1 MMNAQYL
8 AEQAKMIEGCRK
20 GLAQVKKAKTSD
32 DFVNCYFDN
41 IDFCLAKNFPA
52 NDYIK
57 QFQNPL
63 APSGVFVSC
72 KHTVKNPNKLVLLG
86 KCNFEA
92 EFTDYSVSRLYVKHD
107 SFLIIKASGN
117 AFVMVDALDE
127 SFVQVTC
134 RDNARV
140 IVNLYSKALCT
151 GATKIVQKNMETYD
165 L

>member
-1 MMNAQYL
+1 MDAKYL
-8 AEQAKMIEGCRK
+8 ADQAKLIKGCRK
-20 GLAQVKKAKTSD
+20 GLAQVKKANSD
-32 DFVNCYFDN
+32 DDFMNCYFDN

-52 NDYIK
+52 NDYIRR
-57 QFQNPL
+57 FQNPL

-72 KHTVKNPNKLVLLG
+72 KRVVKNPDKLVLLG
-86 KCNFEA
+86 KCDFEA

-107 SFLIIKASGN
+107 SLLIIRASGN
-117 AFVMVDALDE
+117 AFVMVDALDN

-134 RDNARV
+134 LDNAKV

-151 GATKIVQKNMETYD
+151 GATKKVQKNMETYE